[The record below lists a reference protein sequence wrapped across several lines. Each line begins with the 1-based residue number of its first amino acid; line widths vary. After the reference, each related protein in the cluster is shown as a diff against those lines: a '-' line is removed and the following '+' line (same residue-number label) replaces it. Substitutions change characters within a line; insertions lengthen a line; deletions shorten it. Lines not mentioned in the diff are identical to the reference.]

1 MHKQCFLLKPLIPL
15 RIYTRRIVSY
25 DNRPL
30 YPCLLF
36 YSPVNNK
43 LLEVIFSG
51 TPHALGPTPFIRI
64 PYFSHISALA
74 LIKALSWIS
83 MPPSPSPPQSFRQ
96 NFKQAPR
103 CLFKEVWS
111 SIILFSQN
119 LVIKHII
126 LRVNLLVVACLFQ
139 KLIVMILI
147 TLHLEVKVKS
157 VLKPIGPPNHSL
169 SQIPCWIKWLGVLL
183 LSPGWDA
190 SPLQGYPPA
199 FYQASLKNFHHP
211 FIILIGERHSEST
224 AFCPTTQHSGPAR
237 STTPTS

>member
-1 MHKQCFLLKPLIPL
+1 M
-15 RIYTRRIVSY
+15 
-25 DNRPL
+25 
-30 YPCLLF
+30 
-36 YSPVNNK
+36 NNK

-51 TPHALGPTPFIRI
+51 TPHALGPTPFTRI

-126 LRVNLLVVACLFQ
+126 LGVNFLVVAFLFQ
-139 KLIVMILI
+139 KPIVTILI

-157 VLKPIGPPNHSL
+157 VLKPIGPPSHSL
-169 SQIPCWIKWLGVLL
+169 SQIPCWIKLLGVLL
-183 LSPGWDA
+183 LSPGWDT

-199 FYQASLKNFHHP
+199 FYQASLKNCHHP
-211 FIILIGERHSEST
+211 FIILVGERHSEST
-224 AFCPTTQHSGPAR
+224 AFCPTTQHNDPAR

>member
-1 MHKQCFLLKPLIPL
+1 M
-15 RIYTRRIVSY
+15 
-25 DNRPL
+25 
-30 YPCLLF
+30 
-36 YSPVNNK
+36 NNK

-51 TPHALGPTPFIRI
+51 TPNALGPTPFIRI

-83 MPPSPSPPQSFRQ
+83 MPPSPSPSPPQPFCQ

-119 LVIKHII
+119 LVIEHII

-139 KLIVMILI
+139 KPIVMILI

-157 VLKPIGPPNHSL
+157 VLKPIGLPSHSL
-169 SQIPCWIKWLGVLL
+169 SQIPCWIKLLGVLL
-183 LSPGWDA
+183 LFPGWDA

-199 FYQASLKNFHHP
+199 FYQASLK
-211 FIILIGERHSEST
+211 IAATHS
-224 AFCPTTQHSGPAR
+224 
-237 STTPTS
+237 

>member
-1 MHKQCFLLKPLIPL
+1 M
-15 RIYTRRIVSY
+15 SY

-30 YPCLLF
+30 YPCQF
-36 YSPVNNK
+36 FCSPVNNK

-51 TPHALGPTPFIRI
+51 TPHALGLTPFIRI

-74 LIKALSWIS
+74 
-83 MPPSPSPPQSFRQ
+83 PPPPPQPFHQ

-111 SIILFSQN
+111 SITLFSQN

-126 LRVNLLVVACLFQ
+126 LGVNFLVVACLFQ
-139 KLIVMILI
+139 KPIVTILI

-157 VLKPIGPPNHSL
+157 VLKPIGPPSHSL
-169 SQIPCWIKWLGVLL
+169 SQIPCWIKLLGVLL
-183 LSPGWDA
+183 LSPGCDA

-199 FYQASLKNFHHP
+199 FYQASLKNCHHP
-211 FIILIGERHSEST
+211 FIILVGERHSEST
-224 AFCPTTQHSGPAR
+224 AFCPTTQHNDPAR

>member
-1 MHKQCFLLKPLIPL
+1 MHKQCFLLKPLNPL

-64 PYFSHISALA
+64 PYFSYISALA

-83 MPPSPSPPQSFRQ
+83 MPPSPYPPQPFCQ
-96 NFKQAPR
+96 NFKQASR

-126 LRVNLLVVACLFQ
+126 LGVNFLVVAFLFQ
-139 KLIVMILI
+139 KPIVTILI

-157 VLKPIGPPNHSL
+157 VLKPIGPPSHSL
-169 SQIPCWIKWLGVLL
+169 SQIPC
-183 LSPGWDA
+183 
-190 SPLQGYPPA
+190 
-199 FYQASLKNFHHP
+199 
-211 FIILIGERHSEST
+211 
-224 AFCPTTQHSGPAR
+224 
-237 STTPTS
+237 

>member
-1 MHKQCFLLKPLIPL
+1 M
-15 RIYTRRIVSY
+15 SY

-30 YPCLLF
+30 YPCQF
-36 YSPVNNK
+36 FCSPVNNK

-51 TPHALGPTPFIRI
+51 TPNALGPTPFIRI

-74 LIKALSWIS
+74 LIEALSWIS

-126 LRVNLLVVACLFQ
+126 LGVNLLVVACLFQ
-139 KLIVMILI
+139 KPIVMILI

-157 VLKPIGPPNHSL
+157 VLKPIGPPSHSL
-169 SQIPCWIKWLGVLL
+169 SQIPCWIK
-183 LSPGWDA
+183 
-190 SPLQGYPPA
+190 
-199 FYQASLKNFHHP
+199 
-211 FIILIGERHSEST
+211 
-224 AFCPTTQHSGPAR
+224 
-237 STTPTS
+237 

>member
-1 MHKQCFLLKPLIPL
+1 M
-15 RIYTRRIVSY
+15 SY
-25 DNRPL
+25 DNGPL
-30 YPCLLF
+30 YPCILF
-36 YSPVNNK
+36 CSPVNNK

-74 LIKALSWIS
+74 
-83 MPPSPSPPQSFRQ
+83 PPPPQPFCQ

-111 SIILFSQN
+111 SITLFSQN

-139 KLIVMILI
+139 KPIVMILI

-224 AFCPTTQHSGPAR
+224 AFCPTTQHNGPAR